1 MKGHL
6 AAVRQDIDA
15 MRAAVG
21 HESNTGLL
29 ARVESIAG
37 RMFDAADARLT
48 ELEAAHGMAPTAES
62 EAVHA

>member
-1 MKGHL
+1 MSTYL
-6 AAVRQDIDA
+6 AAVRDDIDA

-21 HESNTGLL
+21 NESGPELL

-37 RMFDAADARLT
+37 RMFDAADARLS
-48 ELEAAHGMAPTAES
+48 ELEAARDIAPVAES